1 MKEVEMDF
9 RYSLPAK
16 LEQDFSAAVTD
27 WEKGKIDRLW
37 ARDASLWTHQDES
50 KWLGWLDIV
59 ERQQNDLQKFRALA
73 QDIKTAGFESAL
85 LLGMGGSSL
94 CPEVLA
100 ETFGQPDGFP
110 RFSILDS
117 TDPEQV
123 RAAEQSVDLEK
134 TIILVSSKSGSTL
147 EPNILKQYFMSCMK
161 DAVGAEAGK
170 HFIAVTD
177 PGSHMEQVA
186 NGRRIPPHFLWRST
200 NRRPLLRAFK
210 LRNDS
215 SRCDGSGCGEV
226 TGEGKD
232 CG

>member
-1 MKEVEMDF
+1 MDF

-37 ARDASLWTHQDES
+37 ARDASLWTNQDES

-110 RFSILDS
+110 RLFNPRFHRPSAGARC
-117 TDPEQV
+117 
-123 RAAEQSVDLEK
+123 RAK
-134 TIILVSSKSGSTL
+134 RRSG
-147 EPNILKQYFMSCMK
+147 EDNHPR
-161 DAVGAEAGK
+161 VE
-170 HFIAVTD
+170 
-177 PGSHMEQVA
+177 
-186 NGRRIPPHFLWRST
+186 
-200 NRRPLLRAFK
+200 
-210 LRNDS
+210 
-215 SRCDGSGCGEV
+215 
-226 TGEGKD
+226 
-232 CG
+232 